1 MDIVYSVFSFVVAI
15 GVLVTIHEF
24 GHFWVARQLGVK
36 VLRFS
41 VGFGPPLKLWRSGP
55 DKTEYVLAAVPLGGY
70 VKMLDEREGEVH
82 STELPRAF
90 NRKPLAVRFAI
101 VFAGPLFNFLFAV
114 IAYWATFMIGVTG
127 LKPIVG
133 EVTPGS
139 IAELGG
145 MHQGQEILAVDGRET
160 RTWETVV
167 HTLMS
172 AALDQGVVRF
182 RVRDPQEAGPV
193 QIGLDLRG
201 VHIDEL
207 TRGQFF
213 DVLGFEPMRPKI
225 TPEIGQLEANGPADR
240 AGLQPGD
247 RIVAVNGKVIAD
259 WSSFVEAIRSQP
271 EQAMKVTLERGG
283 RRMGVVLTPTAFSD
297 NGTTVGRIG
306 AEVAPLPE
314 TSRYVVNEQY
324 GATHALGLAVSK
336 TYEISLFTLR
346 MLWKMLQMEVSI
358 ENLSGPISIAQ
369 YAGSSAQIGIVEFL
383 QFLAIV
389 SVSLGIL
396 NLLPIPVLDGGHL
409 MYYVI
414 EFFKGRPVSE
424 AAQLVGQRVGL
435 AVLVGLMVL
444 AFYNDVARLFG

>member
-1 MDIVYSVFSFVVAI
+1 MDVVYSVFSFVVAI

-55 DKTEYVLAAVPLGGY
+55 DQTEYVLAAVPLGGY
-70 VKMLDEREGEVH
+70 VKMLDEREGEVD
-82 STELPRAF
+82 SAELPRAF

-114 IAYWATFMIGVTG
+114 FAYWATFVIGVTG

-139 IAELGG
+139 IADHGG
-145 MHQGQEILAVDGRET
+145 MHPGQEILAVDGRKT
-160 RTWETVV
+160 KTWESVV

-172 AALDQGVVRF
+172 EALDQDKVHF
-182 RVRDPQEAGPV
+182 RVKDPQEGPV

-213 DVLGFEPMRPKI
+213 DVLGFEPMRPQI
-225 TPEIGQLEANGPADR
+225 PPELSQVEANGPADR
-240 AGLQPGD
+240 AGLQAGD
-247 RIVAVNGKVIAD
+247 RIVAVNGEAIAG
-259 WSSFVEAIRSQP
+259 WRGFVEAVRNHP
-271 EQAMKVTLERGG
+271 EQAMEVTLERDAQ
-283 RRMGVVLTPTAFSD
+283 RIDVVLTPAAVSD
-297 NGTTVGRIG
+297 NGATVGRIG
-306 AEVAPLPE
+306 AEVAPLPQA
-314 TSRYVVNEQY
+314 SKYVVTEQY
-324 GATHALGLAVSK
+324 GVISALGSAVSK

-346 MLWKMLQMEVSI
+346 MLWKMIQMEVSI

-414 EFFKGRPVSE
+414 EFIKGRPVSE
-424 AAQLVGQRVGL
+424 SAQLVGQRVGL
-435 AVLVGLMVL
+435 AVLFGLMVL